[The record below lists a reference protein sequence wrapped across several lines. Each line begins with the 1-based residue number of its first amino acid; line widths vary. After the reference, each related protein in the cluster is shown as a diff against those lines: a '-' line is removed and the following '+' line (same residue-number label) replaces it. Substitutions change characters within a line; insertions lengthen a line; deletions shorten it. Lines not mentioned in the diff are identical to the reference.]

1 MQEKSQIKRVPACC
15 LQCADPQKCNA
26 IFAEIRIT
34 KGFSGDRAE
43 RAMFLFAGNPAKIYE
58 SPQNPHGY
66 PQQAAQTIGAP
77 LS

>member
-34 KGFSGDRAE
+34 KGFLGDRAE
-43 RAMFLFAGNPAKIYE
+43 RATFLFAGNPAKIYE
-58 SPQNPHGY
+58 PSQNPHGSLR
-66 PQQAAQTIGAP
+66 QAAPTNGTP
-77 LS
+77 LC